1 MKEETKLFKALANER
16 RLRILNRLNKFN
28 PLTVSAIAE
37 HIRLSFRST
46 SRHMQI
52 LYAAGLVRREQ
63 VNLEMHYEPNK
74 EHEFWPQSISRIIL
88 KK

>member
-16 RLRILNRLNKFN
+16 RLRILNQLTKFN
-28 PLTVSAIAE
+28 PLTVGAIAE
-37 HIRLSFRST
+37 HIKLSFKST

-52 LYAAGLVRREQ
+52 LYAVGLVKREQ
-63 VNLEMHYEPNK
+63 VNLEMYYQPNK